1 MILKKFMLAA
11 AGVAAALALAGCSS
25 FTAADN
31 LNNVQIAPK
40 SSPDTYQAHIH
51 AEVWGIYLMGV
62 IPVFTGSTVSPGR
75 CAVFEDTVNIPS
87 TIGMT
92 TKLTKARMNTEKI
105 YDLQSETTSTW
116 LSPTILFW
124 YKAVQVSGNISR

>member
-51 AEVWGIYLMGV
+51 AEV
-62 IPVFTGSTVSPGR
+62 
-75 CAVFEDTVNIPS
+75 
-87 TIGMT
+87 
-92 TKLTKARMNTEKI
+92 
-105 YDLQSETTSTW
+105 
-116 LSPTILFW
+116 
-124 YKAVQVSGNISR
+124 

>member
-51 AEVWGIYLMGV
+51 AEVWGIYLTRYPFSFARLSKRRKFPCIKKLCFAPIRLPFGCPFCFWIV
-62 IPVFTGSTVSPGR
+62 EWRLLWIFCFSRRFYVS
-75 CAVFEDTVNIPS
+75 
-87 TIGMT
+87 
-92 TKLTKARMNTEKI
+92 L
-105 YDLQSETTSTW
+105 
-116 LSPTILFW
+116 
-124 YKAVQVSGNISR
+124 